1 MVSSGVKAVPMCAPR
16 IMGMAELKVTRPVLD
31 SACRI
36 PPDAEE
42 DWITAVSIAP
52 ASTPSTGFEKVTK
65 SCLKAGTC
73 DSPDTAEVMV
83 SIPNIRVAKP
93 RRMVPVS
100 FFLSLFEN
108 I

>member
-1 MVSSGVKAVPMCAPR
+1 
-16 IMGMAELKVTRPVLD
+16 MAAAKLTWPVMA
-31 SACRI
+31 SACKI
-36 PPDAEE
+36 PTDAEE

-83 SIPNIRVAKP
+83 SIPNMIVAKP